1 MKEGYLKKEDRKKI
15 LLLTDDIRVH
25 SGVAQIGREMVIH
38 TSHRYNWVQLAGA
51 VQHPEKGKRIDISE
65 DNNKQAN
72 IDDSSVILY
81 PTDGYGNPDILKSII
96 EIEKPDAI
104 FLITDPR
111 YFTWLFQMENQI
123 RKSIPIIY
131 LNIWDSMPAPM
142 YNKEFYE
149 SCDALFG
156 ISKQTVGINEI
167 VLGEKAEGKVIK
179 YVPHGLNNK
188 IFKPIS
194 KTDKD
199 L

>member
-38 TSHRYNWVQLAGA
+38 TSHHYNWVQLAGA
-51 VQHPEKGKRIDISE
+51 VSHPEKGKRIDISL

-81 PTDGYGNPDILKSII
+81 PTDGYGNPDVLKSII

-111 YFTWLFQMENQI
+111 YSNSF
-123 RKSIPIIY
+123 R
-131 LNIWDSMPAPM
+131 
-142 YNKEFYE
+142 
-149 SCDALFG
+149 
-156 ISKQTVGINEI
+156 
-167 VLGEKAEGKVIK
+167 
-179 YVPHGLNNK
+179 
-188 IFKPIS
+188 
-194 KTDKD
+194 
-199 L
+199 